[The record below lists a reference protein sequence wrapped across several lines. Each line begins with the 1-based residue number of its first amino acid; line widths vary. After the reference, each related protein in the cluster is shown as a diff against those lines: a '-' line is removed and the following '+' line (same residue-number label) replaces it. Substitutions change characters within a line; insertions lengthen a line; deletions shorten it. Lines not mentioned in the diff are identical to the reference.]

1 MTAGGRSYLFVTT
14 WLLDAPR
21 EDVFDAI
28 WESER
33 WPEWWRGVEEAVET
47 DPGTACGVGRRG
59 RYEWRSAIPYAV
71 RFEVVSTVVERPR
84 LLSGEA
90 TGGLEGTG
98 TWRLFE
104 DGGVTAV
111 VYEWDVRTT
120 KRWMNAIGP
129 LAAPAFRWNHDR
141 IMGWGGE
148 GLARHLGCRL
158 LASN

>member
-1 MTAGGRSYLFVTT
+1 M
-14 WLLDAPR
+14 LDAPR
-21 EDVFDAI
+21 EDCWDAI

-47 DPGTACGVGRRG
+47 DPGTPCGVGRRG
-59 RYEWRSAIPYAV
+59 RYTWRSRIPYAV
-71 RFEVVSTVVERPR
+71 RFEVVSTAVQRPT
-84 LLSGEA
+84 LLAGEA
-90 TGGLEGTG
+90 SGGLEGTG

-104 DGGVTAV
+104 EAGTTAV

-141 IMGWGGE
+141 IMRWGGE

-158 LASN
+158 LAAS